1 MYWASIPQTFNRP
14 MGGGGGGGGGESA
27 SPTSPPAI
35 PPPLC
40 GRCYLAILF

>member
-14 MGGGGGGGGGESA
+14 MGGGGGGGGESA